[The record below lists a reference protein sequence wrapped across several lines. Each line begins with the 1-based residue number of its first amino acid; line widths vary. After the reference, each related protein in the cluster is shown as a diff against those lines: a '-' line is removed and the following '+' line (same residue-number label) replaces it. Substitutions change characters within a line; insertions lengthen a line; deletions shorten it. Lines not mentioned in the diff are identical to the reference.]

1 MAMKKKTTIGGVPPK
16 PKKATS
22 STNKASGYLNPNA
35 AGNKKATPKTSTT
48 VTKSGRKITVSA
60 STSGGGTG
68 NKTVKPGSM
77 VTKPKLVPTK
87 PANPVS
93 FQGGQAA
100 GYRNAPYSKAMGQ
113 GKLKRN
119 TKNK

>member
-1 MAMKKKTTIGGVPPK
+1 MAMKKKTTIGGAVPK

-22 STNKASGYLNPNA
+22 ATNKASGYLNPKA
-35 AGNKKATPKTSTT
+35 AGNKTAAPKTT
-48 VTKSGRKITVSA
+48 VTKSGRKITVTA

-77 VTKPKLVPTK
+77 VNKPKLIPTK
-87 PANPVS
+87 PANPIS
-93 FQGGQAA
+93 FQGGQPA
-100 GYRNAPYSKAMGQ
+100 GYRNVPFARAMGQ